1 MKHNELLTCLIVFL
15 FVLSMLTFGHCTTT
29 NNRPNSLGVSEV
41 YQNPYAYLLAEP
53 IEVTLLDGSKYTNV
67 RFWPYATPA
76 LYEETVLFCGDQS
89 DYFSREPII
98 LTYEKQAHSMYQGIA
113 CHKLVG
119 AISITGLDK
128 DEGIH

>member
-1 MKHNELLTCLIVFL
+1 MKKAVVALLILA
-15 FVLSMLTFGHCTTT
+15 LTFLAFVAIMIATGHAEPTK
-29 NNRPNSLGVSEV
+29 NRPNSLGISET

-98 LTYEKQAHSMYQGIA
+98 LTYEKQAHSMYQGIS

-119 AISITGLDK
+119 ALSIQGADK
-128 DEGIH
+128 E